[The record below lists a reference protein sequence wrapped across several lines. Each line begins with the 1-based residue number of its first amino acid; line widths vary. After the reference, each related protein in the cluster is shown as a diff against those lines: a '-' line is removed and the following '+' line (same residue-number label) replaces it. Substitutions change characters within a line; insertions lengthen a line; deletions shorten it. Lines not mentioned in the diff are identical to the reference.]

1 VTWVTRA
8 RIRLPRLRTIAA
20 LALSTALA
28 GSASLVLVA
37 SASAEGNPSLGVIV
51 TPSAT
56 PSPDSMQPSLLVVPL
71 TDRTEFPTTSPS
83 NNACPA
89 GGGTT
94 TPSVSPTV
102 LGVTFDNP
110 PPTVSPPKKGPLP
123 FTGLPLTQLC
133 LLASALVGA
142 GLLLRRSK
150 RQHHLARH

>member
-1 VTWVTRA
+1 MTWVTRA
-8 RIRLPRLRTIAA
+8 RARLPRLRTIAA

-28 GSASLVLVA
+28 GCASAILVA
-37 SASAEGNPSLGVIV
+37 TASAGGNASSGVIAI
-51 TPSAT
+51 PSARPT
-56 PSPDSMQPSLLVVPL
+56 PDSMQPSLLVVPL
-71 TDRTEFPTTSPS
+71 TDSTKFPTTGPS

-89 GGGTT
+89 GGGTI

-110 PPTVSPPKKGPLP
+110 PPTVPPPKKGPLP
-123 FTGLPLTQLC
+123 FTGLPLAQLC
-133 LLASALVGA
+133 LLASALAGA